1 MNETAQFVS
10 DLNVAR
16 FLEKL
21 RSERDPSVRASLRRL
36 LVEEGDKFG
45 RSAECLRNVQQYTAE
60 GRHQIEMQ
68 KAVIAKLKADGQD
81 VRPAERALSNLVE
94 IQRIF
99 EEYRQVVL
107 NSIDRNRA

>member
-21 RSERDPSVRASLRRL
+21 RSERDPGIRASLRRL
-36 LVEEGDKFG
+36 LVEEADKFG
-45 RSAECLRNVQQYTAE
+45 RSAERLRNVQQYTAE

-68 KAVIAKLKADGQD
+68 KALIAKLKADGQD
-81 VRPAERALSNLVE
+81 VRLAQRTLSNLVE

-99 EEYRQVVL
+99 EEYRRVVL
-107 NSIDRNRA
+107 NCIDRNRA